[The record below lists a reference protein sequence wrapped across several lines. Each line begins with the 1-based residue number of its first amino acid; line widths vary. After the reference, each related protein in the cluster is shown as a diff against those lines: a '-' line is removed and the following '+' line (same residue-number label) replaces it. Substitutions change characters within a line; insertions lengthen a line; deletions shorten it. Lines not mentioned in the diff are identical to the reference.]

1 MQRVLLLFTIFLVS
15 FSSLASVQQGTVT
28 NVIVRDDG
36 LHWFILLSD
45 GSGERSERPEC
56 SATHTYWMIKD
67 ENTRYGQSQFSM
79 LLAAYMAKTPVK
91 ITGKHSCTRWGDG
104 EDISTVQLLADRKSV
119 V

>member
-1 MQRVLLLFTIFLVS
+1 MRRIFLLLTFLLVS
-15 FSSLASVQQGTVT
+15 FSSLASVQEGTVT

-36 LHWFILLSD
+36 LHWFTLLS
-45 GSGERSERPEC
+45 GEGVERSERPQC
-56 SATHTYWMIKD
+56 SATQTYWMIKD

-104 EDISTVQLLADRKSV
+104 EDISTVQLLTH
-119 V
+119 